1 MRTGKTF
8 FCCLIVTLFLF
19 SCVHAWG
26 QSQPLSPRDIRGVV
40 VEPNQSP
47 VKGANVCALGTRPM
61 AGRLPCSLSNAQ
73 GQFLINVDATD
84 KYTIGAEHFELGYPP
99 FFAGIPG
106 TYGKP
111 DRIFPTVVVDG
122 LTVPSPVKVVMGA
135 KAGRLV
141 LTILD
146 SDSKKTI

>member
-1 MRTGKTF
+1 MRGCWCIYAT
-8 FCCLIVTLFLF
+8 
-19 SCVHAWG
+19 A
-26 QSQPLSPRDIRGVV
+26 
-40 VEPNQSP
+40 
-47 VKGANVCALGTRPM
+47 
-61 AGRLPCSLSNAQ
+61 SNAQ
-73 GQFLINVDATD
+73 GQFLINVDETD
-84 KYTIGAEHFELGYPP
+84 KYTIGAEHFEMGYPP

-111 DRIFPTVVVDG
+111 DRFFPTVVVDG

-146 SDSKKTI
+146 SDSKKATDKGLITYYRTGDK